1 MVKPSLAKLMEKEN
15 VNRYALVVATAKC
28 AREITDEYVRQRE
41 YVEKN
46 GGKDADKSA
55 ASVINQKYRDEK
67 AVQNAIE
74 EIYNEEYRIIKDS
87 LPEGMGRDHVRP
99 EPEVEA
105 EAEAEAE
112 VEVEAEAEAEAEAE
126 VEVVDEAEA
135 EETAEEAE
143 ASDEEHAEE
152 A

>member
-1 MVKPSLAKLMEKEN
+1 MPHIGRLEIDMVKPSLAKLMEKEN

-28 AREITDEYVRQRE
+28 AREITDEYIRQRE

-55 ASVINQKYRDEK
+55 ASVINQKYRDDK

-99 EPEVEA
+99 EPEPESESEDELEA
-105 EAEAEAE
+105 E
-112 VEVEAEAEAEAEAE
+112 
-126 VEVVDEAEA
+126 DTA
-135 EETAEEAE
+135 EETEEAVESEEAAEE
-143 ASDEEHAEE
+143 
-152 A
+152 

>member
-112 VEVEAEAEAEAEAE
+112 VEAEAEAE
-126 VEVVDEAEA
+126 VEVTDEVEA

-143 ASDEEHAEE
+143 ASDEENAEE

>member
-46 GGKDADKSA
+46 GGKDADKNA
-55 ASVINQKYRDEK
+55 TSVINAKYRDEK

-74 EIYNEEYRIIKDS
+74 ELYNDEYRIVKDS
-87 LPEGMGRDHVRP
+87 LPYGMGVDRDAA
-99 EPEVEA
+99 EVEA
-105 EAEAEAE
+105 CDETPSEDSEAAIAE
-112 VEVEAEAEAEAEAE
+112 
-126 VEVVDEAEA
+126 
-135 EETAEEAE
+135 
-143 ASDEEHAEE
+143 
-152 A
+152 

>member
-28 AREITDEYVRQRE
+28 AREITDEYIRQRE

-55 ASVINQKYRDEK
+55 ASVINPKYRDEK
-67 AVQNAIE
+67 AVKNAID
-74 EIYNEEYRIIKDS
+74 EIYNEEYRIVKES

-99 EPEVEA
+99 EP
-105 EAEAEAE
+105 
-112 VEVEAEAEAEAEAE
+112 
-126 VEVVDEAEA
+126 VV
-135 EETAEEAE
+135 EETEEVSEEVSEDATEATAEDAAE
-143 ASDEEHAEE
+143 
-152 A
+152 

>member
-74 EIYNEEYRIIKDS
+74 EIYNEDYRIVKES

-99 EPEVEA
+99 EPA
-105 EAEAEAE
+105 
-112 VEVEAEAEAEAEAE
+112 
-126 VEVVDEAEA
+126 A
-135 EETAEEAE
+135 EETEDTAEEE
-143 ASDEEHAEE
+143 AVESAEE
-152 A
+152 IEA